1 MGNVRPHPSRPG
13 RRAGIAAALLAVLAA
28 CPGGGAP
35 EGPATAPAAPPAPDV
50 RPEPRPH
57 APARLVSASR
67 SVVDALNLT
76 GLSDLTASDDGKLWA
91 VAERTRA
98 LVRMEADG
106 TDVRLVPLAGVP
118 VRLDVEGMAWLGG
131 GRFALGTE
139 SDDPRRTSD
148 LLLFARLVDGG
159 ARARVERSIVLD
171 YGRWPLRP
179 KGNQG
184 LEGVCAAGPA
194 LVVAVESVSG
204 TGSHRF
210 APVAVYHMASGG
222 WTPYL
227 VRLTSRTGKL
237 SALSCL
243 IRRGRGG
250 AIDVLAVERHFG
262 VARLVRFELPAAGA
276 TPTAPVTT
284 PAGRDRPPPAHI
296 TPVLVADLAELLQNQ
311 ENFEGLVWDGERD
324 IALVVDNDWAGVT
337 GPNLLVRARLS
348 GPVPEPPPAPAPGSP
363 LARPRR

>member
-1 MGNVRPHPSRPG
+1 MGNARPHLRPPG
-13 RRAGIAAALLAVLAA
+13 HVAGVAAAFLAALAA

-35 EGPATAPAAPPAPDV
+35 EGQVVATADAPVADF

-57 APARLVSASR
+57 APAHLASAAR
-67 SVVDALNLT
+67 SIIAARSLT
-76 GLSDLTASDDGKLWA
+76 GLSDLTVDDDGKLWA

-106 TDVRLVPLAGVP
+106 TGVRLVPLVGVP
-118 VRLDVEGMAWLGG
+118 IRLDVEGLAWLGD

-148 LLLFARLVDGG
+148 LVLFVRLVDGG
-159 ARARVERSIVLD
+159 ARARVERSIALD
-171 YGRWPLRP
+171 YSRWPLRP
-179 KGNQG
+179 NGNQG
-184 LEGVCAAGPA
+184 LEGVCRAGSA

-204 TGSHRF
+204 SAHRF
-210 APVAVYHMASGG
+210 APVAVRQLPDGS

-227 VRLTSRTGKL
+227 VRLTTRTGKL

-243 IRRGRGG
+243 VRPGRGG

-262 VARLVRFELPAAGA
+262 VARLIRFELPAAGA
-276 TPTAPVTT
+276 APTGPVTT
-284 PAGRDRPPPAHI
+284 PAGTERPPPARI
-296 TPVLVADLAELLQNQ
+296 APVLVADLAELLQQ
-311 ENFEGLVWDGERD
+311 RENFEGLVWDGDRD
-324 IALVVDNDWAGVT
+324 IALVVDNDWARVT

-348 GPVPEPPPAPAPGSP
+348 GPVPEPPPAPGSP
-363 LARPRR
+363 PAPTPPR